1 MKAKLTQLALL
12 SAMTVAALS
21 ATEVRAASN
30 TQADTVAPY
39 STALNAPVDL
49 DFRIRIPAFLFFQ
62 VGTAGATVDQVDFTP
77 TPTEVQNSTAV
88 VSANTVAVT
97 LRGNSGAISI
107 TPTNNS
113 GGAGLSNGAGS
124 TINYSTISAAV
135 SAGDAALV
143 PPTLS
148 NAGGTASNIPVSAGQ
163 VTNRS
168 ATWQFTYTPGAGV
181 VPASGDYGTSTNGGR
196 VTYTASMP

>member
-1 MKAKLTQLALL
+1 MMKTTKIAILA
-12 SAMTVAALS
+12 AATVAVFAG
-21 ATEVRAASN
+21 TEARAASN
-30 TQADTVAPY
+30 TVADTVAPY
-39 STALNAPVDL
+39 TTTLNAPVDL

-77 TPTEVQNSTAV
+77 TPTEVQNSTPV
-88 VSANTVAVT
+88 TSSNTVSVT

-113 GGAGLSNGAGS
+113 GGTGLSNGSGS

-135 SAGDAALV
+135 TAGDAQLA

-148 NAGGTASNIPVSAGQ
+148 NAGGTASNVPVSAGQ
-163 VTNRS
+163 VTNRT
-168 ATWQFTYTPGAGV
+168 ATWSFTYTPGAGV
-181 VPASGDYGTSTNGGR
+181 VPEAGDYGTAANGGR